1 MWISKFKEAEVIVL
15 PTTFYR
21 WRQMTKKEIDENEWM
36 IGEHIPIYITE
47 NYISNSNPLKAHG
60 DAILDEIEPKYD
72 DLKNDEEENE
82 NVFEDNS
89 EVWNWFQNCVAL
101 KKERDNVQYF
111 ELFIENGYEDM
122 ETISLMTNQ
131 DLQAI
136 GIVKRGHILKIMNS
150 INKLNRTPSVTMG
163 TVNGDSDDNMKSLNL

>member
-1 MWISKFKEAEVIVL
+1 MAPSI
-15 PTTFYR
+15 
-21 WRQMTKKEIDENEWM
+21 
-36 IGEHIPIYITE
+36 
-47 NYISNSNPLKAHG
+47 
-60 DAILDEIEPKYD
+60 
-72 DLKNDEEENE
+72 NE
-82 NVFEDNS
+82 NAFEENS

-136 GIVKRGHILKIMNS
+136 GIVKRGHIL
-150 INKLNRTPSVTMG
+150 INYIHTTLH
-163 TVNGDSDDNMKSLNL
+163 L